1 MFDGSSGT
9 ETSKIEIINHLGLF
23 VLDLKSSFLFDI
35 QKSSWSINLSKT
47 FLIPFNLPHDLGDDL
62 GDDLGE
68 NFFTK
73 ENIISY
79 LLSGINIGFKISF

>member
-9 ETSKIEIINHLGLF
+9 ETSKIDIVNHSGLV
-23 VLDLKSSFLFDI
+23 VLDLKSNFLFDI

-47 FLIPFNLPHDLGDDL
+47 FLIPFNFSEDLSDNFGDD
-62 GDDLGE
+62 
-68 NFFTK
+68 FFTK